1 MFIAKNNDLIVLA
14 KKTREELEQALDFII
29 YTDIEETSIN
39 YQMYNG
45 EYLTEEEIAQQ
56 EAERIAK
63 LHLTRGDVFRG
74 LLMAKGVTRSQIRGL
89 IETLPEE
96 TQEQVL
102 TKEMALIDF
111 DEALEFYRGVS
122 LIDAVGLQL
131 GIIPEQ
137 MTRFFETNDYK
148 ELLPKDFED
157 VE

>member
-1 MFIAKNNDLIVLA
+1 MEIKTTLQKPCTENERLEFIVENNHKLGYEI
-14 KKTREELEQALDFII
+14 KETEEELQAWG
-29 YTDIEETSIN
+29 YT
-39 YQMYNG
+39 Q
-45 EYLTEEEIAQQ
+45 EEIAQK

-74 LLMAKGVTRSQIRGL
+74 LLMARGVTRSQLRL
-89 IETLPEE
+89 IIEALPEE
-96 TQEQVL
+96 NKEQSL

-131 GIIPEQ
+131 GITPEQ

-148 ELLPKDFED
+148 ELLPKEQITGL
-157 VE
+157 E

>member
-1 MFIAKNNDLIVLA
+1 MEIKTTLQKPYTENERLEFIVENNHKLGYEI
-14 KKTREELEQALDFII
+14 RE
-29 YTDIEETSIN
+29 
-39 YQMYNG
+39 
-45 EYLTEEEIAQQ
+45 TEEELQAWGLTEKEQQEQ
-56 EAERIAK
+56 EAERIAM

-74 LLMAKGVTRSQIRGL
+74 LLMAKGVTRSQIKL
-89 IETLPEE
+89 IIEALPEE
-96 TQEQVL
+96 NQEQSL

-131 GIIPEQ
+131 GITPEQ

>member
-1 MFIAKNNDLIVLA
+1 
-14 KKTREELEQALDFII
+14 
-29 YTDIEETSIN
+29 
-39 YQMYNG
+39 
-45 EYLTEEEIAQQ
+45 
-56 EAERIAK
+56 
-63 LHLTRGDVFRG
+63 
-74 LLMAKGVTRSQIRGL
+74 MAKGVTRSQIRGL